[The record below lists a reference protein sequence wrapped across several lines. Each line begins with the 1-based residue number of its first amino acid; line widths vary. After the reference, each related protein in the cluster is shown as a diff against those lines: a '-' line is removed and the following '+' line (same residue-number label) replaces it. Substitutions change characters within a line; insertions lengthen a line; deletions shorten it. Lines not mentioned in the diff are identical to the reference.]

1 MLFDL
6 GQQNAYIWHM
16 VVCGCKNEWTKLGQK
31 IATFLVQNNDFKSC
45 WLK

>member
-16 VVCGCKNEWTKLGQK
+16 IAGVCKNECTKVGQK
-31 IATFLVQNNDFKSC
+31 IATFLVQNNGFKSF
-45 WLK
+45 WVK